1 MKITEII
8 KLIYIYLFSAIG
20 LILIIIGMVKLI
32 DLGLK
37 VYIFKQADVYYTP
50 KIYPDINQGEKLT
63 PEEIAKREEEQIKA
77 EEINRIA
84 ERQRTVSNAI
94 ALLIVGLPVFI
105 YHWRIALKY
114 YFNKEQ

>member
-20 LILIIIGMVKLI
+20 LILIITGMVKLI

-37 VYIFKQADVYYTP
+37 VYIFKQADVFYTP
-50 KIYPDINQGEKLT
+50 KIYSEINQRKKLT
-63 PEEIAKREEEQIKA
+63 PAEIAKREEEQRKA
-77 EEINRIA
+77 DEINRIS
-84 ERQRTVSNAI
+84 ERQRTASNAL

-105 YHWRIALKY
+105 YHWRIVLKH

>member
-20 LILIIIGMVKLI
+20 LILIITGMVKLI

-37 VYIFKQADVYYTP
+37 VYIFKQADVFYVP
-50 KIYPDINQGEKLT
+50 KIYPEINQCEKLT
-63 PEEIAKREEEQIKA
+63 PEEITKREEEQRKA

-84 ERQRTVSNAI
+84 ERQRTASNTI

-105 YHWRIALKY
+105 YHWRLALKY
-114 YFNKEQ
+114 NFNKE